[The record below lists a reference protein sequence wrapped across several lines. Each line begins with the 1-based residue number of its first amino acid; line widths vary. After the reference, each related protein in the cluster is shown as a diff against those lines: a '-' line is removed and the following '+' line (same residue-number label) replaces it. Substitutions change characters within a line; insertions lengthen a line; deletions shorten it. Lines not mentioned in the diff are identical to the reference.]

1 MKRVVACLSVLTLFG
16 LSVFSQ
22 KKQIDQARA
31 YIKSGKDFDKAEKL
45 MTDLLKDTANRQNIK
60 IYDTWYDAVLNQ
72 YMAANEKLYLK
83 QKYDTAAFYKL
94 ICHLQEVAF
103 KQDSLDCL
111 PDRKGRVRPSFRKN
125 HAEVL
130 HAIRPNIYYGGT
142 WYVHKGNYSSAY
154 NYFDAYIEGA
164 RQPLYTAYNYDKTD
178 SLLTSAAYWATYCAY
193 RTQDARSMLKHIP
206 LAERDSAYLEYG
218 MQNEAMAYQM
228 LGDTVRYVGM
238 LREGFDRYPQ
248 HPYFFPR
255 LADYYSS
262 KGQQDSLLIIANRGV
277 EINDSNTL
285 FLMGRSM
292 ALLNLERYDECIET
306 SQQIIELNDTLPE
319 PYLNIATCYLNK
331 ALVVESENEPRKN
344 RRRLEKL
351 YQQARPYMED
361 YRRLQPNA
369 KQRWGVGLYR
379 IYLHLNMGK
388 QFEEIDRLMRK

>member
-1 MKRVVACLSVLTLFG
+1 
-16 LSVFSQ
+16 
-22 KKQIDQARA
+22 
-31 YIKSGKDFDKAEKL
+31 
-45 MTDLLKDTANRQNIK
+45 MTDLLKDSANRQNIK

-125 HAEVL
+125 HGEVL

-142 WYVHKGNYSSAY
+142 WHVHKGNYSSAY
-154 NYFDAYIEGA
+154 DYFDAYIEGA
-164 RQPLYTAYNYDKTD
+164 RQPLYAAYNYDKTD
-178 SLLTSAAYWATYCAY
+178 SLLTTAAYWATYCAY
-193 RTQDARSMLKHIP
+193 RTKDARRMLKHVP
-206 LAERDSAYLEYG
+206 LAERDSAYIEYG
-218 MQNEAMAYQM
+218 MQNEAMAYQI

-238 LREGFDRYPQ
+238 LRKGFDRFPQ

-262 KGQQDSLLIIANRGV
+262 KGRQDSVLVIANRGV

-306 SQQIIELNDTLPE
+306 SQRIIELNDTLPE

-344 RRRLEKL
+344 RRRLEQL

-361 YRRLQPNA
+361 YRRLQPDA